1 MGRATLTSANSA
13 LVLVVPEVF
22 PAPQGIQGY
31 STDDMFGMESVTN
44 VEVLLGVD
52 GRMSGGWIP
61 SEKRQTITLQADSP
75 SVLFFETWFQQSNTA
90 RDSFTANGVLTIPA
104 IGSVYT
110 MFNGFLTGF
119 SPMPDARKILQPRRF
134 QITWEQVFS
143 VPI

>member
-13 LVLVVPEVF
+13 LVLVVPEVI
-22 PAPQGIQGY
+22 PAPQTMQGY

-44 VEVLLGVD
+44 VEVLMGVD
-52 GRMSGGWIP
+52 GRLSGGWIP
-61 SEKRQTITLQADSP
+61 SEKRQTITLQADSL
-75 SVLFFETWFQQSNTA
+75 SVLFFETWFAQSNAA

-104 IGSVYT
+104 IGRVYT

-134 QITWEQVFS
+134 QITWEQVFP